1 MKTRLL
7 ALTAAVMLTFGILS
21 GCGEVTEEPVRE
33 KLEHVWRS
41 TEIELDE
48 SEGEKQILSI
58 VPSGDEAVLLTVE
71 YFDGG
76 ERKYSLVTLDLETLE
91 TNEQPVTG
99 VEGSVNGIAAY
110 DDGLLLLV
118 SSFDTET
125 QQSNDALYKTRDG
138 AAELFCDD
146 IGRLFDTKDSNMLS
160 NLQIRDI
167 ATSGSNIYIAAEGS
181 AIALDSELNKLYEVV
196 YPDGFGSISE
206 TADGEVYICYYDYG
220 GRSRE
225 RIQKLDDSVR
235 GFGDE
240 IILPENSVYQNPDIY
255 FASGYD
261 VYIDSDNA
269 LLGYNAADGEPVEVC
284 NWINSNII
292 RPEVRGVFMLDSE
305 RMLTS
310 SLKTV
315 RVSPDVTRLEC
326 ELFLLE
332 RVPDDEL
339 PEYYIIDLAIN
350 NQSYDLS
357 RFIVEFN
364 RQSED
369 YRVVLTAWSER
380 DGEISGAEQLSRE
393 IIAGNTPDIIFTSGF
408 YDEAASW
415 FEQGLFCDLY
425 ELMDDDESFDESRYN
440 MDILRLYEDDGKL
453 MRFVT
458 GYSMNTLIA
467 RRGNVPDDGWTVEEF
482 LDWAES
488 LPDDAL
494 LMPFRPN
501 ILWTVLTSALD
512 EFVDYKTGRCS
523 FDGELFGR
531 LLELEREFMNRP
543 DKNELYGEDKSNME
557 LYRSNKLML
566 NNAYFINDIAS
577 LFSNIY
583 LVADDI
589 DDVVM
594 VGYPTSDGNG
604 MLIQARESISICKDS
619 LVRDGAWEFIKYY
632 SSHSDDE
639 LRINGLPTSY
649 DSLDLI
655 IGSETGYYYLF
666 QENTYSGSSIQM
678 TDEQLANEL
687 RRKPGVYHR
696 VSDEDYDYLLSLTR
710 DARLQSGENALGTEI
725 MNIIDEETAMYF
737 AGEKSLAE
745 TQELIQNRVSLLVS
759 ERS

>member
-1 MKTRLL
+1 
-7 ALTAAVMLTFGILS
+7 MLTFGILS

-41 TEIELDE
+41 TEIELGE
-48 SEGEKQILSI
+48 SEGEKHILSI
-58 VPSGDEAVLLTVE
+58 VSSGDEAVLLTVE

-91 TNEQPVTG
+91 TNESPVTG
-99 VEGSVNGIAAY
+99 IEDNGNVNGIAAAS
-110 DDGLLLLV
+110 DGSLLLLV
-118 SSFDTET
+118 DIYDIET
-125 QQSNDALYKTRDG
+125 QQRSCALYKTRDG
-138 AAELFCDD
+138 ASELFCDD
-146 IGRLFDTKDSNMLS
+146 VDSLFEIKDSNMFNELY
-160 NLQIRDI
+160 IRDI
-167 ATSGSNIYIAAEGS
+167 AASGDNIYIAAEGS
-181 AIALDSELNKLYEVV
+181 TIAIDSNLNKLYEVEH
-196 YPDGFGSISE
+196 PDGFSSISA
-206 TADGEVYICYYDYG
+206 TADGEVYICYYEYG
-220 GRSRE
+220 GRGYKK
-225 RIQKLDDSVR
+225 IKKLDDSAR
-235 GFGDE
+235 DYGDE
-240 IILPENSVYQNPDIY
+240 IILPENNIYQNADIY

-261 VYIDSDNA
+261 VYIDSDNS
-269 LLGYNAADGEPVEVC
+269 LFGYNAADGEPVEVC

-310 SLKTV
+310 SLKKV

-339 PEYYIIDLAIN
+339 SAYYIIDLAVN

-393 IIAGNTPDIIFTSGF
+393 IIAGHTPDMIFTSGF

-453 MRFVT
+453 MKFVT

-494 LMPFRPN
+494 LMPFRPS
-501 ILWTVLTSALD
+501 ILWTVLSSALD

-531 LLELEREFMNRP
+531 LLELEREFINRP

-577 LFSNIY
+577 LLQNIY

-589 DDVVM
+589 DDVVI

-632 SSHSDDE
+632 SSHSDSE
-639 LRINGLPTSY
+639 LWINGLPTSY
-649 DSLDLI
+649 DALGRA

-666 QENTYSGSSIQM
+666 QENTYSGSSIPM

-710 DARLQSGENALGTEI
+710 DARLQSGENALGKEI
-725 MNIIDEETAMYF
+725 MNIIDEETEMYF
-737 AGEKSLAE
+737 AGEKSLEE
-745 TQELIQNRVSLLVS
+745 TQKLIQSRVNIYVS